1 MDQVGN
7 ARSKLRLRHPSNPA
21 PAEPGQRAR
30 DVTYTDIAENTF
42 AQGDYPTGTKSIAR
56 QMNGLFA
63 AFAIGV
69 VVLCLAA
76 TFGFKRVEQ
85 YAEQQ
90 TEITEGVLLVSRVR
104 ANVHSSQESLGAF
117 LDEGNRSEELDT
129 ALALV
134 GQAIEEND
142 KLAALYQGS
151 DTQAFE
157 EVRKIGTE
165 LEGLDSALNALYTTP
180 KEGLYAGVIPAFKH
194 GYAVGQI
201 SNSLRNRSEVN
212 LYRVDREKME
222 EIELYILVMILLC
235 VASLVTVFLGRK
247 LMAHRVVAPIR
258 NIGETSTLLA
268 EGASDLEIPEIHRQ
282 DEIGEMARA
291 LESLRIMQEEARQA
305 ANDELESQVAS
316 AEERNRKVEMIQGLA
331 DAFERMVGQVAHD
344 VASASGQLKE
354 AARTMSDNAEQ
365 SSQRVISA
373 SRLLAQTSE
382 GVTGAAAASDEFVMS
397 IGEISRQAA
406 SSAQRAGQANTA
418 AKDADRTIT
427 DLDQMATHVGQV
439 VEMIGQ
445 IAQRTNLLALN
456 ASIEAA
462 RGGEAGRGF
471 AVVASEVK
479 ELAAQTARATEEV
492 EAQIKL
498 IQGSSSASAGALRK
512 ITEEVGQLGVTSTS
526 IAAAVDQQAVA
537 GQELARSIDSAA
549 RNAEAVSND
558 MDEVSR
564 MSVATGAAASQVL
577 TGCTSLEE
585 QAEVLRAQVADFLE
599 HVRAA

>member
-1 MDQVGN
+1 MNSVSFTDSDDYQ
-7 ARSKLRLRHPSNPA
+7 PSA
-21 PAEPGQRAR
+21 YSSG
-30 DVTYTDIAENTF
+30 
-42 AQGDYPTGTKSIAR
+42 GGTKSIAR

-69 VVLCLAA
+69 VVLCLVAA
-76 TFGFKRVEQ
+76 FGFKRV
-85 YAEQQ
+85 Q
-90 TEITEGVLLVSRVR
+90 THSDALTQITESVLLVSRTS
-104 ANVHSSQESLGAF
+104 ADVHASQESLGSF
-117 LDEGNRSEELDT
+117 LDEGNRAQDLDT
-129 ALALV
+129 AIALV
-134 GQAIEEND
+134 ERATEQN
-142 KLAALYQGS
+142 AALSQLVG
-151 DTQAFE
+151 DTDTAAQEDIAQIRE
-157 EVRKIGTE
+157 ELV
-165 LEGLDSALNALYTTP
+165 GLKTALSALYTTAQ
-180 KEGLYAGVIPAFKH
+180 EDIYAGVIPAFKH

-201 SNSLRNRSEVN
+201 SNSLRNRSEVS
-212 LYRVDREKME
+212 LYRVQRAQSD
-222 EIELYILVMILLC
+222 EIETFIFVMVLLGL
-235 VASLVTVFLGRK
+235 ASLVTVFLGHK
-247 LMAHRVVAPIR
+247 LMARRVVAPIR

-268 EGASDLEIPEIHRQ
+268 QGASDLEIPEIHRQ

-291 LESLRIMQEEARQA
+291 LESLRVIQEEARQA
-305 ANDELESQVAS
+305 ANDQLESQVAS
-316 AEERNRKVEMIQGLA
+316 SEERNRKVAAIQNLA
-331 DAFERMVGQVAHD
+331 DAFEQMVSGVAHD
-344 VASASGQLKE
+344 VAAASGQLKD
-354 AARTMSDNAEQ
+354 AARTMSDNAEM
-365 SSQRVISA
+365 SSQRVVNA
-373 SRLLAQTSE
+373 SRLLAETSA

-406 SSAQRAGQANTA
+406 SSAERAGHANNA
-418 AKDADRTIT
+418 AQDADRTIC

-492 EAQIKL
+492 EAQIKM

-537 GQELARSIDSAA
+537 GQELARSIDNAA
-549 RNAEAVSND
+549 RNTEAVSGD

-564 MSVATGAAASQVL
+564 MALATGAAASQVL
-577 TGCTSLEE
+577 TGCTSLEQ
-585 QAEVLRAQVADFLE
+585 QAEVLRAQVAEFLE

>member
-1 MDQVGN
+1 MSSVSFSDSDDYQ
-7 ARSKLRLRHPSNPA
+7 PSANFS
-21 PAEPGQRAR
+21 G
-30 DVTYTDIAENTF
+30 
-42 AQGDYPTGTKSIAR
+42 GGTKSIAR

-69 VVLCLAA
+69 VVLCVVAA
-76 TFGFKRVEQ
+76 FGFKRV
-85 YAEQQ
+85 Q
-90 TEITEGVLLVSRVR
+90 THSDALTQITESVLLVSRTS
-104 ANVHSSQESLGAF
+104 ADVHASQESLGSF
-117 LDEGNRSEELDT
+117 LDEGNRAEDLDT
-129 ALALV
+129 AIELVERATEQNKALSELV
-134 GQAIEEND
+134 GDADPAAQKDIAQIREELVGL
-142 KLAALYQGS
+142 KAALS
-151 DTQAFE
+151 
-157 EVRKIGTE
+157 
-165 LEGLDSALNALYTTP
+165 ALYTTAQ
-180 KEGLYAGVIPAFKH
+180 EDIYAGVIPAFKH

-201 SNSLRNRSEVN
+201 SNSLRNRSEVS
-212 LYRVDREKME
+212 LYRVQRAQSD
-222 EIELYILVMILLC
+222 EIETFIFVMVLLGL
-235 VASLVTVFLGRK
+235 ASLVTVFLGRK
-247 LMAHRVVAPIR
+247 LMARRVVAPIR

-268 EGASDLEIPEIHRQ
+268 QGASDLEIPEIHRQ

-291 LESLRIMQEEARQA
+291 LESLRVIQEEARQA
-305 ANDELESQVAS
+305 ANDQLESQVAS
-316 AEERNRKVEMIQGLA
+316 SEERNRKVAAIQNLA
-331 DAFERMVGQVAHD
+331 DAFEQMVSGVAHD
-344 VASASGQLKE
+344 VAAASGQLKD
-354 AARTMSDNAEQ
+354 AARTMSDNAEM
-365 SSQRVISA
+365 SSQRVVNA
-373 SRLLAQTSE
+373 SRLLAETSA

-406 SSAQRAGQANTA
+406 SSAERAGHANNA
-418 AKDADRTIT
+418 AQDADRTIS

-492 EAQIKL
+492 EAQIKM

-537 GQELARSIDSAA
+537 GQELARSIDNAA
-549 RNAEAVSND
+549 RNTEAVSGD

-564 MSVATGAAASQVL
+564 MALATGAAASQVL
-577 TGCTSLEE
+577 TGCTSLEQ
-585 QAEVLRAQVADFLE
+585 QAEVLRAQVAEFLE

>member
-1 MDQVGN
+1 MSYSDSYEFEATEHSIG
-7 ARSKLRLRHPSNPA
+7 
-21 PAEPGQRAR
+21 G
-30 DVTYTDIAENTF
+30 
-42 AQGDYPTGTKSIAR
+42 GGKSIAR

-69 VVLCLAA
+69 VVLCVVAA
-76 TFGFKRVEQ
+76 FGFKRVQSHSDELTQ
-85 YAEQQ
+85 
-90 TEITEGVLLVSRVR
+90 ITESVLLVSRTG
-104 ANVHSSQESLGAF
+104 ADVHASQESLGNF
-117 LDEGNRSEELDT
+117 LDEGNRAQDLDT
-129 ALALV
+129 AIELVERATEQNEALSELV
-134 GQAIEEND
+134 GDADPAAQEDIAQIREELVGL
-142 KLAALYQGS
+142 KAALS
-151 DTQAFE
+151 
-157 EVRKIGTE
+157 
-165 LEGLDSALNALYTTP
+165 ALYTTAP
-180 KEGLYAGVIPAFKH
+180 EDIYAGVIPAFKH

-201 SNSLRNRSEVN
+201 SNSLRNRSEVS
-212 LYRVDREKME
+212 LYRVQRAQGE
-222 EIELYILVMILLC
+222 EIETFIAVMVLLGL
-235 VASLVTVFLGRK
+235 ASLVTVFLGRK
-247 LMAHRVVAPIR
+247 LMARRVVAPIR

-291 LESLRIMQEEARQA
+291 LESLRVIQEAARQA
-305 ANDELESQVAS
+305 ANDQLESQVAS
-316 AEERNRKVEMIQGLA
+316 SEERDRKVAAIQNLA
-331 DAFERMVGQVAHD
+331 DAFEQMVSGVAHD
-344 VASASGQLKE
+344 VAAASGQLKD
-354 AARTMSDNAEQ
+354 AARTMSDNAEM
-365 SSQRVISA
+365 SSQRVVNA
-373 SRLLAQTSE
+373 SRLLAETSE

-406 SSAQRAGQANTA
+406 SSAERAGHANTA
-418 AKDADRTIT
+418 AQDADRTIS

-537 GQELARSIDSAA
+537 GQELARSIDAAA
-549 RNAEAVSND
+549 RNTEAVSGD

-564 MSVATGAAASQVL
+564 MALATGAAASQVL
-577 TGCTSLEE
+577 TGCTSLEQ
-585 QAEVLRAQVADFLE
+585 QAEVLRAQVAEFLE

>member
-1 MDQVGN
+1 MSFSDNHDFETIEQSSGGG
-7 ARSKLRLRHPSNPA
+7 R
-21 PAEPGQRAR
+21 
-30 DVTYTDIAENTF
+30 
-42 AQGDYPTGTKSIAR
+42 KSIAR

-69 VVLCLAA
+69 AVLCVVAA
-76 TFGFKRVEQ
+76 FGFNRLQTHSE
-85 YAEQQ
+85 EL
-90 TEITEGVLLVSRVR
+90 TEITESVLLVSRTG
-104 ANVHSSQESLGAF
+104 ADVHASQESLGNF
-117 LDEGNRSEELDT
+117 LDEGNRAEDLETAIELVERATTQNEALSRLVGGADEAAQEDIVEIAEELAGLTT
-129 ALALV
+129 ALA
-134 GQAIEEND
+134 
-142 KLAALYQGS
+142 AL
-151 DTQAFE
+151 
-157 EVRKIGTE
+157 R
-165 LEGLDSALNALYTTP
+165 TTP
-180 KEGLYAGVIPAFKH
+180 EEEIYAGVIPAFKH
-194 GYAVGQI
+194 GYAVGQM
-201 SNSLRNRSEVN
+201 SNSLRNRSEVD
-212 LYRVDREKME
+212 LYRIQRAQTDESQTF
-222 EIELYILVMILLC
+222 LVIMVLLGL
-235 VASLVTVFLGRK
+235 ASLVTVFLGSK
-247 LMAHRVVAPIR
+247 LMARRVVAPIR

-291 LESLRIMQEEARQA
+291 LESLRVIQEEARQA
-305 ANDELESQVAS
+305 ANDRLESQVAS
-316 AEERNRKVEMIQGLA
+316 SQERDRKVAAIQDLA
-331 DAFERMVGQVAHD
+331 DAFEKMVSGVAHD
-344 VASASGQLKE
+344 VAAASGKLKD
-354 AARTMSDNAEQ
+354 AARIMSDNAEM
-365 SSQRVISA
+365 SSQRVVNA

-406 SSAQRAGQANTA
+406 SSADRAGHANNA
-418 AKDADRTIT
+418 AQDADRTIS

-498 IQGSSSASAGALRK
+498 IQNSSSASASALRK

-537 GQELARSIDSAA
+537 GQELARSIDNAA
-549 RNAEAVSND
+549 RNTEAVSSD

-564 MSVATGAAASQVL
+564 MSLATGAAASEVL
-577 TGCTSLEE
+577 TGCTSLES
-585 QAEVLRAQVADFLE
+585 QAEVLRAQVAEFLE

>member
-1 MDQVGN
+1 MSSVSFSDSDDYQ
-7 ARSKLRLRHPSNPA
+7 PSANFS
-21 PAEPGQRAR
+21 G
-30 DVTYTDIAENTF
+30 
-42 AQGDYPTGTKSIAR
+42 GGTKSIAR

-69 VVLCLAA
+69 VVLCVVAA
-76 TFGFKRVEQ
+76 FGFKRV
-85 YAEQQ
+85 Q
-90 TEITEGVLLVSRVR
+90 THSDALTQITESVLLVSRTS
-104 ANVHSSQESLGAF
+104 ADVHASQESLGSF
-117 LDEGNRSEELDT
+117 LDEGNRAQDLDT
-129 ALALV
+129 AIELVERATEQNKALSELV
-134 GQAIEEND
+134 GDADPAAQKDIAQIREELVGL
-142 KLAALYQGS
+142 KAALS
-151 DTQAFE
+151 
-157 EVRKIGTE
+157 
-165 LEGLDSALNALYTTP
+165 ALYTTAQ
-180 KEGLYAGVIPAFKH
+180 EDIYAGVIPAFKH

-201 SNSLRNRSEVN
+201 SNSLRNRSEVS
-212 LYRVDREKME
+212 LYRVQRAQSD
-222 EIELYILVMILLC
+222 EIETFIFVMVLLGL
-235 VASLVTVFLGRK
+235 ASLVTVFLGRK
-247 LMAHRVVAPIR
+247 LMARRVVAPIR

-268 EGASDLEIPEIHRQ
+268 QGASDLEIPEIHRQ

-291 LESLRIMQEEARQA
+291 LESLRVIQEEARQA
-305 ANDELESQVAS
+305 ANDQLESQVAS
-316 AEERNRKVEMIQGLA
+316 SEERNRKVAAIQNLA
-331 DAFERMVGQVAHD
+331 DAFEQMVSGVAHD
-344 VASASGQLKE
+344 VAAASGQLKD
-354 AARTMSDNAEQ
+354 AARTMSDNAEM
-365 SSQRVISA
+365 SSQRVVNA
-373 SRLLAQTSE
+373 SRLLAETSA

-406 SSAQRAGQANTA
+406 SSAERAGHANNA
-418 AKDADRTIT
+418 AQDADRTIS

-492 EAQIKL
+492 EAQIKM

-537 GQELARSIDSAA
+537 GQELARSIDNAA
-549 RNAEAVSND
+549 RNTEAVSGD

-564 MSVATGAAASQVL
+564 MALATGAAASQVL
-577 TGCTSLEE
+577 TGCTSLEQ
-585 QAEVLRAQVADFLE
+585 QAEVLRAQVAEFLE

>member
-1 MDQVGN
+1 MSFSD
-7 ARSKLRLRHPSNPA
+7 SNEFEA
-21 PAEPGQRAR
+21 
-30 DVTYTDIAENTF
+30 V
-42 AQGDYPTGTKSIAR
+42 DYSSGGGRKSIAR

-69 VVLCLAA
+69 VVLCVVAA
-76 TFGFKRVEQ
+76 FGFKRVQSQSDELTQ
-85 YAEQQ
+85 
-90 TEITEGVLLVSRVR
+90 ITESVLLVSRTG
-104 ANVHSSQESLGAF
+104 ADVHASQESLGNF
-117 LDEGNRSEELDT
+117 LDEGNRAQDLDT
-129 ALALV
+129 AIELVERATQQNEALSQLIGDSDAAAQEDVARIGEELA
-134 GQAIEEND
+134 
-142 KLAALYQGS
+142 
-151 DTQAFE
+151 
-157 EVRKIGTE
+157 
-165 LEGLDSALNALYTTP
+165 GLKSALSALYTTP
-180 KEGLYAGVIPAFKH
+180 KEEIYGAVIPAFKH

-201 SNSLRNRSEVN
+201 SNSLRNRSEVS
-212 LYRVDREKME
+212 LYRVQRAQGE
-222 EIELYILVMILLC
+222 EIETFIFVMVLLGL
-235 VASLVTVFLGRK
+235 ASLVTVFLGRK
-247 LMAHRVVAPIR
+247 LMARRVVAPIR

-291 LESLRIMQEEARQA
+291 LESLRVIQEAARQA
-305 ANDELESQVAS
+305 AADQLETQVAS
-316 AEERNRKVEMIQGLA
+316 SEERNRKVAAIQNLA
-331 DAFERMVGQVAHD
+331 DAFEQMVSGVAHD
-344 VASASGQLKE
+344 VAAASGQLKD
-354 AARTMSDNAEQ
+354 AARTMSDNAEM
-365 SSQRVISA
+365 SSERVVNA
-373 SRLLAQTSE
+373 SRLLAETSA

-406 SSAQRAGQANTA
+406 SSAERAGHANTA
-418 AKDADRTIT
+418 AQDADRTIS

-537 GQELARSIDSAA
+537 GQELARSIDNAA
-549 RNAEAVSND
+549 RNTEAVSGD

-564 MSVATGAAASQVL
+564 MALATGAAASQVL
-577 TGCTSLEE
+577 TGCTSLEQ
-585 QAEVLRAQVADFLE
+585 QAEVLRAQVAEFLE

>member
-1 MDQVGN
+1 MNSVSFSDSYDYQ
-7 ARSKLRLRHPSNPA
+7 PSA
-21 PAEPGQRAR
+21 HSSG
-30 DVTYTDIAENTF
+30 
-42 AQGDYPTGTKSIAR
+42 GGTKSIAR

-63 AFAIGV
+63 AFATGV
-69 VVLCLAA
+69 VVLCLVAA
-76 TFGFKRVEQ
+76 FGFKRV
-85 YAEQQ
+85 Q
-90 TEITEGVLLVSRVR
+90 THSDALTQITESVLLVSRTS
-104 ANVHSSQESLGAF
+104 ADVHASQESLGSF
-117 LDEGNRSEELDT
+117 LDEGNRAQDLDT
-129 ALALV
+129 AIALV
-134 GQAIEEND
+134 ERATEQN
-142 KLAALYQGS
+142 AALAQLVG
-151 DTQAFE
+151 DADPAAQEDIAQIRE
-157 EVRKIGTE
+157 ELV
-165 LEGLDSALNALYTTP
+165 GLKTALSALYTTAQ
-180 KEGLYAGVIPAFKH
+180 EDIYAGVIPAFKH

-201 SNSLRNRSEVN
+201 SNSLRNRSEVS
-212 LYRVDREKME
+212 LYRVQRAQSD
-222 EIELYILVMILLC
+222 EIETFIFVMVLLGL
-235 VASLVTVFLGRK
+235 ASLVTVFLGRK
-247 LMAHRVVAPIR
+247 LMARSVVAPIR

-291 LESLRIMQEEARQA
+291 LESLRVIQEEARQA
-305 ANDELESQVAS
+305 ANDQLESQVAAS
-316 AEERNRKVEMIQGLA
+316 EERNRKVAAIQNLA
-331 DAFERMVGQVAHD
+331 DAFEQMVSGVAHD
-344 VASASGQLKE
+344 VAAASGQLKD
-354 AARTMSDNAEQ
+354 AARTMSDNAEM
-365 SSQRVISA
+365 SSQRVVNA
-373 SRLLAQTSE
+373 SRLLAETSA

-406 SSAQRAGQANTA
+406 SSAERAGHANNA
-418 AKDADRTIT
+418 AKDADRTIS

-492 EAQIKL
+492 EAQIKM

-537 GQELARSIDSAA
+537 GQELARSIDNAA
-549 RNAEAVSND
+549 RNTEAVSGD

-564 MSVATGAAASQVL
+564 MALATGAAASQVL
-577 TGCTSLEE
+577 TGCTSLEQ
-585 QAEVLRAQVADFLE
+585 QAEVLRAQVAEFLE

>member
-1 MDQVGN
+1 M
-7 ARSKLRLRHPSNPA
+7 ARTRCEYESVSFSDSFDYQ
-21 PAEPGQRAR
+21 PAEYSSGS
-30 DVTYTDIAENTF
+30 
-42 AQGDYPTGTKSIAR
+42 GGKSIAR

-69 VVLCLAA
+69 IVLCVVAA
-76 TFGFKRVEQ
+76 FGFKRV
-85 YAEQQ
+85 Q
-90 TEITEGVLLVSRVR
+90 THSEELTQITESVLLVSRT
-104 ANVHSSQESLGAF
+104 AADVHASQESLGDF
-117 LDEGNRSEELDT
+117 LDEGNRSQDLDT
-129 ALALV
+129 AIELVERATEQNEALAQLVGDIDADAQKDVARIAEELAGLKPALV
-134 GQAIEEND
+134 
-142 KLAALYQGS
+142 
-151 DTQAFE
+151 
-157 EVRKIGTE
+157 
-165 LEGLDSALNALYTTP
+165 ALYTTAD
-180 KEGLYAGVIPAFKH
+180 EDIYAGVIPAFKH
-194 GYAVGQI
+194 GYSVGQI
-201 SNSLRNRSEVN
+201 SNSLRNRSEVS
-212 LYRVDREKME
+212 LYRVQRAQSD
-222 EIELYILVMILLC
+222 EIETFIVVMVLLGL
-235 VASLVTVFLGRK
+235 ASLVTVFLGRK
-247 LMAHRVVAPIR
+247 LMARRVVAPIR

-291 LESLRIMQEEARQA
+291 LESLRVMQEDARQTA
-305 ANDELESQVAS
+305 TDQLESQVAS
-316 AEERNRKVEMIQGLA
+316 SEERDRKVAAIQNLA
-331 DAFERMVGQVAHD
+331 DAFEQLVSGIAHD
-344 VASASGQLKE
+344 VAAASGQLKD
-354 AARTMSDNAEQ
+354 AARTMSDNAEM
-365 SSQRVISA
+365 SSQRVVNA

-406 SSAQRAGQANTA
+406 SSAERAGHANNA
-418 AKDADRTIT
+418 AQDADRTIS

-537 GQELARSIDSAA
+537 GQELARSIDNAA
-549 RNAEAVSND
+549 RNTEAVSGD

-564 MSVATGAAASQVL
+564 MALATGAAASQVL
-577 TGCTSLEE
+577 TGCTSLEQ
-585 QAEVLRAQVADFLE
+585 QAEVLRAQVAEFLE

>member
-1 MDQVGN
+1 M
-7 ARSKLRLRHPSNPA
+7 SYSNV
-21 PAEPGQRAR
+21 EKIQEINGLSSGR
-30 DVTYTDIAENTF
+30 
-42 AQGDYPTGTKSIAR
+42 TKSIAR

-63 AFAIGV
+63 AFALGV
-69 VVLCLAA
+69 IVLCLVA
-76 TFGFKRVEQ
+76 TFGFKRIEDHS
-85 YAEQQ
+85 EQQ
-90 TEITEGVLLVSRVR
+90 SETTEGVLLVSRVR

-117 LDEGNRSEELDT
+117 LDEGTKSEDLDT
-129 ALALV
+129 ALAPVEQAIGENNKLAGLYAGSDKQALGEVREIGEELV
-134 GQAIEEND
+134 GLQ
-142 KLAALYQGS
+142 S
-151 DTQAFE
+151 S
-157 EVRKIGTE
+157 
-165 LEGLDSALNALYTTP
+165 LEALYTTAP
-180 KEGLYAGVIPAFKH
+180 DQLYAGVIPAFKH

-201 SNSLRNRSEVN
+201 SNSLRNRSEVK

-222 EIELYILVMILLC
+222 EIEMFVLLMILLC
-235 VASLVTVFLGRK
+235 IASLMTVFIGRK

-258 NIGETSTLLA
+258 NIGETSALLA
-268 EGASDLEIPEIHRQ
+268 EGASDLEIPEIHRR

-305 ANDELESQVAS
+305 ANEKLESQVAS
-316 AEERNRKVEMIQGLA
+316 AEDRNRKVEMIQNLA
-331 DAFERMVGQVAHD
+331 DAFERMVGQVAQD
-344 VASASGQLKE
+344 VATASGQLKD
-354 AARTMSDNAEQ
+354 AALTMSDNAEQ
-365 SSQRVISA
+365 SSQRVINA
-373 SRLLAQTSE
+373 SRLLAKTSE

-406 SSAQRAGQANTA
+406 SSAERAGQANTA
-418 AKDADRTIT
+418 AHDADRTIS

-439 VEMIGQ
+439 VEMIGE

-512 ITEEVGQLGVTSTS
+512 ITEEVGQLGLTS
-526 IAAAVDQQAVA
+526 ISIATAVDQQAVA
-537 GQELARSIDSAA
+537 GQELARSIDAAA
-549 RNAEAVSND
+549 RNTEAVSSD

-564 MSVATGAAASQVL
+564 ISLATGAAASQVL

-585 QAEVLRAQVADFLE
+585 QAEVLRVQVAEFLE

>member
-1 MDQVGN
+1 MNSVSFTDSDDYQ
-7 ARSKLRLRHPSNPA
+7 PSA
-21 PAEPGQRAR
+21 YSSG
-30 DVTYTDIAENTF
+30 
-42 AQGDYPTGTKSIAR
+42 GGTKSIAR

-69 VVLCLAA
+69 VVLCVVAA
-76 TFGFKRVEQ
+76 FGFKRV
-85 YAEQQ
+85 Q
-90 TEITEGVLLVSRVR
+90 THSDALTQITESVLLVSRTS
-104 ANVHSSQESLGAF
+104 ADVHASQESLGNF
-117 LDEGNRSEELDT
+117 LDEGNQAQDLDT
-129 ALALV
+129 AIALV
-134 GQAIEEND
+134 ERATEQN
-142 KLAALYQGS
+142 AALSQLVGDS
-151 DTQAFE
+151 DTDAQEDIAQIRE
-157 EVRKIGTE
+157 ELIGLKT
-165 LEGLDSALNALYTTP
+165 ALSALYTTAQ
-180 KEGLYAGVIPAFKH
+180 EDIYAGVIPAFKH

-201 SNSLRNRSEVN
+201 SNSLRNRSEAS
-212 LYRVDREKME
+212 LYRVQRAQSD
-222 EIELYILVMILLC
+222 EIETFIFVMVLLGL
-235 VASLVTVFLGRK
+235 ASLVTVFLGRK
-247 LMAHRVVAPIR
+247 LMARRVVAPIR

-268 EGASDLEIPEIHRQ
+268 QGASDLEIPEIDRQ

-291 LESLRIMQEEARQA
+291 LESLRIIQEEARQA

-316 AEERNRKVEMIQGLA
+316 SEERNRKVAAIQNLA
-331 DAFERMVGQVAHD
+331 DAFEQMVSGVAHD
-344 VASASGQLKE
+344 VAAASGQLKD
-354 AARTMSDNAEQ
+354 AARTMSDNAEM
-365 SSQRVISA
+365 SSQRVVNA
-373 SRLLAQTSE
+373 SRLLAETSA

-406 SSAQRAGQANTA
+406 SSAERAGHANNA
-418 AKDADRTIT
+418 AKDADRTIS

-492 EAQIKL
+492 EAQIKM

-537 GQELARSIDSAA
+537 GQELARSIDNAA
-549 RNAEAVSND
+549 RNTEAVSGD

-564 MSVATGAAASQVL
+564 MALATGAAASQVL
-577 TGCTSLEE
+577 TGCTSLEQ
-585 QAEVLRAQVADFLE
+585 QAEVLRAQVAEFLE

>member
-1 MDQVGN
+1 MSFSNSYEDQTQADHGG
-7 ARSKLRLRHPSNPA
+7 RS
-21 PAEPGQRAR
+21 
-30 DVTYTDIAENTF
+30 
-42 AQGDYPTGTKSIAR
+42 TKSIAR

-63 AFAIGV
+63 ACALGV
-69 VVLCLAA
+69 VVLCLVA
-76 TFGFKRVEQ
+76 TFGFKRVE
-85 YAEQQ
+85 EQSQ
-90 TEITEGVLLVSRVR
+90 ELTGITEEVLLISRTS
-104 ANVHSSQESLGAF
+104 ADVHASQESLGAF
-117 LDEGNRSEELDT
+117 LDEGNRSDDLDT
-129 ALALV
+129 AIGLVDRAIGHNTKLGEQVADNAQAQADVRRIAAELAGL
-134 GQAIEEND
+134 
-142 KLAALYQGS
+142 KS
-151 DTQAFE
+151 S
-157 EVRKIGTE
+157 
-165 LEGLDSALNALYTTP
+165 LEALYTTP
-180 KEGLYAGVIPAFKH
+180 DDQIYGAVIPAFKH

-201 SNSLRNRSEVN
+201 SNSLRNGAEVH
-212 LYRVDREKME
+212 LYRVERAKMD
-222 EIELYILVMILLC
+222 EIETFVLVMVLLGI
-235 VASLVTVFLGRK
+235 ASLVTIFLGRK
-247 LMAHRVVAPIR
+247 LIARGVVAPIR
-258 NIGETSTLLA
+258 NIGETSRQLA

-291 LESLRIMQEEARQA
+291 LESLRRIQEEAREA
-305 ANDELESQVAS
+305 ASLELENQVAS
-316 AEERNRKVEMIQGLA
+316 AEERNRKVAVIQDLA
-331 DAFERMVGQVAHD
+331 DAFERMVGEVAHD
-344 VASASGQLKE
+344 VAAASGQLKD

-365 SSQRVISA
+365 SSQRVINA
-373 SRLLAQTSE
+373 SRLLAETSE

-406 SSAQRAGQANTA
+406 SSAERAGQANHA
-418 AKDADRTIT
+418 ARDADRTIT

-498 IQGSSSASAGALRK
+498 IQSSSSASAGALRK

-537 GQELARSIDSAA
+537 GQELARSIDAAA
-549 RNAEAVSND
+549 RNTEAVSGD

-564 MSVATGAAASQVL
+564 MALATGAAASQVL
-577 TGCTSLEE
+577 TGCTSLEQ
-585 QAEVLRAQVADFLE
+585 QAEVLRLQVAEFLE

>member
-1 MDQVGN
+1 MSFSDN
-7 ARSKLRLRHPSNPA
+7 HDF
-21 PAEPGQRAR
+21 EPVSHSSGGGR
-30 DVTYTDIAENTF
+30 
-42 AQGDYPTGTKSIAR
+42 KSIAR

-63 AFAIGV
+63 AFALGI
-69 VVLCLAA
+69 VVLCVVAA
-76 TFGFKRVEQ
+76 FGFKRV
-85 YAEQQ
+85 Q
-90 TEITEGVLLVSRVR
+90 THSEELTQITESVLLISRTS
-104 ANVHSSQESLGAF
+104 ADVHASQERLGNF
-117 LDEGNRSEELDT
+117 LDEGNRAQDLDT
-129 ALALV
+129 AIELVDRATLQNDALAALV
-134 GQAIEEND
+134 GESDAYAQADIDRVSAE
-142 KLAALYQGS
+142 LQGL
-151 DTQAFE
+151 
-157 EVRKIGTE
+157 K
-165 LEGLDSALNALYTTP
+165 SALSALYTTA
-180 KEGLYAGVIPAFKH
+180 EADIYAGVIPAFKH
-194 GYAVGQI
+194 GYAIGQI
-201 SNSLRNRSEVN
+201 SNSLRNRSEAN
-212 LYRVDREKME
+212 LYQVQRAQSE
-222 EIELYILVMILLC
+222 EIETFITVMVLLGL
-235 VASLVTVFLGRK
+235 ASLVTVFLGRK
-247 LMAHRVVAPIR
+247 LMARRVVAPIR
-258 NIGETSTLLA
+258 NIGETSALLA

-291 LESLRIMQEEARQA
+291 LESLRVIQEAARQA
-305 ANDELESQVAS
+305 ASDQLESQVAS
-316 AEERNRKVEMIQGLA
+316 SEERDRKVAAIQDLA
-331 DAFERMVGQVAHD
+331 DAFEQMVSGVAHD
-344 VASASGQLKE
+344 VAAASGQLKD
-354 AARTMSDNAEQ
+354 AARTMSDNAEM
-365 SSQRVISA
+365 SSQRVVNA
-373 SRLLAQTSE
+373 SRLLAETSE

-406 SSAQRAGQANTA
+406 SSAERATHANSA
-418 AKDADRTIT
+418 ARDADRTIS

-537 GQELARSIDSAA
+537 GQELARSIDAAA
-549 RNAEAVSND
+549 RNTEAVSGD

-564 MSVATGAAASQVL
+564 MALATGAAASQVL
-577 TGCTSLEE
+577 TGCTSLES
-585 QAEVLRAQVADFLE
+585 QAEVLRAQVAEFLE